1 MQKRDGCRNCST
13 NCLASEVI
21 KMPRAKKDAKNL
33 NIKLDRTIHERLDQ
47 FCEENGMSKTY
58 AIEKIL
64 KKFFDEYSEIP
75 SDEKNEKERT
85 Y

>member
-1 MQKRDGCRNCST
+1 
-13 NCLASEVI
+13 
-21 KMPRAKKDAKNL
+21 MPRAKKDAKNL